1 MGRARIALTN
11 KRNNILTRHLSW
23 ICGLSTA
30 SSKKDIT
37 SLDFIFHSAKKSNKS
52 TSHYSHQKSFNKKIN
67 GINNI
72 ESFLEEAKEYEN
84 KKNNINNNKYHK
96 NRNVLGQINDYS
108 NRQNSFNFEKN
119 KEKEN
124 EKINTNKNKPFFR
137 RLYSHEYMEFEN
149 ENTKKIHYV
158 KKYKEDEITFTKSKI
173 LPEIQWQDLDND
185 VETSDEQKKSA
196 IRKEINWLGEAI
208 KQMQNNDKYFK
219 HNVSMYKFSQKYPN
233 KD

>member
-1 MGRARIALTN
+1 MGRSRITLTN
-11 KRNNILTRHLSW
+11 KRNNILRRHLSS

-37 SLDFIFHSAKKSNKS
+37 SLDFIFHSAKKSNKT
-52 TSHYSHQKSFNKKIN
+52 TSHYSHQNSFNKKIN
-67 GINNI
+67 GINNV
-72 ESFLEEAKEYEN
+72 ESFLEDAKEYEN
-84 KKNNINNNKYHK
+84 KKNHINNIKYHK

-108 NRQNSFNFEKN
+108 NRQNSFNMEK
-119 KEKEN
+119 KES
-124 EKINTNKNKPFFR
+124 EKININKNKPFFR
-137 RLYSHEYMEFEN
+137 RLYSHEFMEFEN
-149 ENTKKIHYV
+149 ERTKKMHYV
-158 KKYKEDEITFTKSKI
+158 KQYKEDEITFTKSKI

-208 KQMQNNDKYFK
+208 KQMQSNDKFLK

-233 KD
+233 KE

>member
-1 MGRARIALTN
+1 MGRARITLTN
-11 KRNNILTRHLSW
+11 KRKNILTRHLSS

-37 SLDFIFHSAKKSNKS
+37 SLDFIFHSAKKSNKT
-52 TSHYSHQKSFNKKIN
+52 TSHYSHQNSFNKKIN

-72 ESFLEEAKEYEN
+72 ESFLEDAKEYEN
-84 KKNNINNNKYHK
+84 KNSNINNNKYHK
-96 NRNVLGQINDYS
+96 NRNVLGQINDYT
-108 NRQNSFNFEKN
+108 NRQNSFNLEK
-119 KEKEN
+119 KES
-124 EKINTNKNKPFFR
+124 EKININKNKPFFR
-137 RLYSHEYMEFEN
+137 RLYSHEFMEFEN
-149 ENTKKIHYV
+149 EKTKKMHYV
-158 KKYKEDEITFTKSKI
+158 KKYKEDEITFTKSKM

-208 KQMQNNDKYFK
+208 KQMQNNDKFLK

-233 KD
+233 KE

>member
-1 MGRARIALTN
+1 MGRARITLTS
-11 KRNNILTRHLSW
+11 KRNNILTRHLSS

-37 SLDFIFHSAKKSNKS
+37 SLDFIFHSAKKSNKT
-52 TSHYSHQKSFNKKIN
+52 TSHYSHQNSFNKKIN

-84 KKNNINNNKYHK
+84 KKNNLNNIKYHK

-108 NRQNSFNFEKN
+108 NRQNSLTFEK
-119 KEKEN
+119 KEN

-137 RLYSHEYMEFEN
+137 RLYSHEFMEFEN
-149 ENTKKIHYV
+149 EKTKKMHYV
-158 KKYKEDEITFTKSKI
+158 KQYKEDEITFTKSKI

-208 KQMQNNDKYFK
+208 KQMQSNDKFFK

-233 KD
+233 KE

>member
-11 KRNNILTRHLSW
+11 KRNNILTRHLSS

-30 SSKKDIT
+30 SSKKDIA

-52 TSHYSHQKSFNKKIN
+52 TSHYSHQNSFNKKIN
-67 GINNI
+67 RINI
-72 ESFLEEAKEYEN
+72 ESFLEDAKEYEN

-96 NRNVLGQINDYS
+96 NRIVLGQINDYS
-108 NRQNSFNFEKN
+108 NRQNNFNFEKN
-119 KEKEN
+119 REKEN
-124 EKINTNKNKPFFR
+124 EKTNINKNKPFFR
-137 RLYSHEYMEFEN
+137 RLYSHEYIEFEN
-149 ENTKKIHYV
+149 ENTKKMHYV

-196 IRKEINWLGEAI
+196 VRKEINWLGEAI
-208 KQMQNNDKYFK
+208 KQIQNSDKFFK

-233 KD
+233 KE